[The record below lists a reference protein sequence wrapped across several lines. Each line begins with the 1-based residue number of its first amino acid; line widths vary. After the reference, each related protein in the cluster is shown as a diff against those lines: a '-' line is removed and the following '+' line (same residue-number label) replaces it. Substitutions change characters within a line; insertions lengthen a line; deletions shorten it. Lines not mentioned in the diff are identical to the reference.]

1 MIILYCI
8 PLGGTNPLCTGKLRE
23 YFFHKSLFWG
33 ELLEGL
39 QYFLFAALDRCF
51 AALFFIFA
59 ALLFSND
66 LKKIIIIRRPV
77 DIILW
82 SSYFYTQKKLKHGG
96 GTNWNQ
102 SNYSTHF
109 PRAGGPREVLQRA

>member
-1 MIILYCI
+1 M
-8 PLGGTNPLCTGKLRE
+8 K
-23 YFFHKSLFWG
+23 
-33 ELLEGL
+33 
-39 QYFLFAALDRCF
+39 
-51 AALFFIFA
+51 
-59 ALLFSND
+59 
-66 LKKIIIIRRPV
+66 RRPV

-109 PRAGGPREVLQRA
+109 PRAGGPREVLQRAEAELRQNCSMAWNKSQEISRSGGQPARGNKQPAPARDGVRWARQGARPGTTVAAV